1 MAALFSCFV
10 DACDARRLAS
20 IRFANKGR
28 SEADRIS
35 DERRDSVPRG
45 QLRLPNQ
52 NPFDSSATAATC
64 PWKTTAATGYAVVLR
79 WQLSPLV
86 ADAASRRSISTPRRG
101 VSGRDSAAQPSCRP
115 NAEGLGFPLVT
126 SLKQDASV
134 PISPV
139 TMFFATHVV
148 RRAVARRCQWCDV
161 VCASSAALV
170 ALTGYSVCVS

>member
-52 NPFDSSATAATC
+52 NPFDSSATAATGDLPVENDC
-64 PWKTTAATGYAVVLR
+64 SDWLC
-79 WQLSPLV
+79 
-86 ADAASRRSISTPRRG
+86 RG
-101 VSGRDSAAQPSCRP
+101 
-115 NAEGLGFPLVT
+115 
-126 SLKQDASV
+126 ASV
-134 PISPV
+134 
-139 TMFFATHVV
+139 A
-148 RRAVARRCQWCDV
+148 AVAVGR
-161 VCASSAALV
+161 
-170 ALTGYSVCVS
+170 